1 MNHKILLGPSSF
13 ASLDSAPLDRLVS
26 DGFEV
31 VNNPFS
37 RKLTKQ
43 ELLDLLPGVTGII
56 AGLELLDYEVMSK
69 SSLKVISRC
78 GSGMSN
84 VDLDAAK
91 KLGIKVFSTPFGPT
105 SAVAELTVGTMLSL
119 LRMVPQM
126 DRDIHQ
132 GKWTKKIGLQLEGK
146 TVVIVGFGRIGK
158 KVASLLR
165 PFHVKIYAVDIAQRG
180 DVDGV
185 KILTIEE
192 ALPISDIITI
202 HSSGEE
208 QLIGENEFKLMKD
221 GSFLLNAARGGL
233 VNEESLIHALENGR
247 IAGAWLDTF
256 CTEPYAGS
264 LCKFSQVIL
273 TPHVGS
279 YTLECRRSMEM
290 EAVNNLISAFKEIQ

>member
-1 MNHKILLGPSSF
+1 MNQKILLGPSSF
-13 ASLDSAPLDRLVS
+13 AQLDSAPMDRLIS
-26 DGFEV
+26 AGFEV

-84 VDLDAAK
+84 VDLDTAK

-165 PFHVKIYAVDIAQRG
+165 PFHVKIYAVDTAQQG

-185 KILTIEE
+185 KILTLEE

-208 QLIGENEFKLMKD
+208 QIMGEDEFKLMKD
-221 GSFLLNAARGGL
+221 GCFLLNAARGGL